1 MIIYTDGSALANGSA
16 DNSGG
21 FGIVVLDNDE
31 HLITTIS
38 GRTNE
43 TTTNNREEMKAILY
57 ALKLFGE
64 PKAFQLLPVVY
75 SDSAYCVNT
84 FNTWMYDWVKR
95 GWQKSDGKRPEN
107 LDLVKRYYELIQKG
121 YDIDLRKCKGH
132 AGNPWNEL
140 ADALATGRKK
150 GMNIVNE

>member
-1 MIIYTDGSALANGSA
+1 MIIYTDGSALSNGSE

-21 FGIVVLDNDE
+21 FGIVVLDDDE

-38 GRTNE
+38 SRTNT

-57 ALKLFGE
+57 TLKLFGE
-64 PKAFQLLPVVY
+64 PKAFKLLPTVY
-75 SDSAYCVNT
+75 SDSAYAVNT
-84 FNTWMYDWVKR
+84 FNTWMYDWVRR
-95 GWQKSDGKRPEN
+95 GWQKSDGTAPEN
-107 LDLVKRYYELIQKG
+107 LDLVKRYYELTQKG

-150 GMNIVNE
+150 GMNVVGD